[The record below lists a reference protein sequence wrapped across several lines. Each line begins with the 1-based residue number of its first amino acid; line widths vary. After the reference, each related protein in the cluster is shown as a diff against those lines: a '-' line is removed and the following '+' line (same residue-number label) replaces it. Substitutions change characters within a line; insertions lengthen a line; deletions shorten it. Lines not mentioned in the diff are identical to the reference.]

1 MYPRPLTLI
10 VLVLAAARAGAQST
24 PAPTDSAKHAAEGWI
39 YGTSLGIPGYRST
52 PATELFTFGVNFTQ
66 LRPGRLGADFS
77 LGTIPLV
84 AAEGIIPIGT
94 RAGVAFPLA
103 AGPYLLVL
111 PSAGVS
117 TIIAMGPE
125 GGAGV
130 GGVNAGIAT
139 IAHAGSLGLRTGITW
154 HGFANTS
161 GAIWL
166 LEIGFVGVPS
176 ESPNERR

>member
-1 MYPRPLTLI
+1 MYARPFALI
-10 VLVLAAARAGAQST
+10 VLLLAAARAGAQSP
-24 PAPTDSAKHAAEGWI
+24 PATTDSANHAAEGWI
-39 YGTSLGIPGYRST
+39 YGASLGIPGYRST
-52 PATELFTFGVNFTQ
+52 PAAELFTFGFNFTQ
-66 LRPGRLGADFS
+66 LRPGHLGADFS
-77 LGTIPLV
+77 LGTIPSV
-84 AAEGIIPIGT
+84 AVAGIIPIGA

-117 TIIAMGPE
+117 TIMAMGPE

-130 GGVNAGIAT
+130 GGVTAGIAT
-139 IAHAGSLGLRTGITW
+139 IAHAGPLGLRTGITW

-166 LEIGFVGVPS
+166 LEIGFVSVPS

>member
-1 MYPRPLTLI
+1 MYVRPFALI
-10 VLVLAAARAGAQST
+10 ALLLAAARAEAQSP
-24 PAPTDSAKHAAEGWI
+24 PATTDSAKHAAEGWI
-39 YGTSLGIPGYRST
+39 YGASLGIPGYRST
-52 PATELFTFGVNFTQ
+52 PAAELFTFGVNFTQ

-77 LGTIPLV
+77 LGTIPSV
-84 AAEGIIPIGT
+84 AVAGILPLGA

-117 TIIAMGPE
+117 TIMAMGPE

-130 GGVNAGIAT
+130 GGVTAGIAT
-139 IAHAGSLGLRTGITW
+139 IAHAGPLGLRTGITW

-166 LEIGFVGVPS
+166 LEIGFVSVPS
-176 ESPNERR
+176 ATP

>member
-1 MYPRPLTLI
+1 MYPRTLTLI
-10 VLVLAAARAGAQST
+10 LLVLAVARIQAQSA
-24 PAPTDSAKHAAEGWI
+24 PATTDSAKHAAEGWI
-39 YGTSLGIPGYRST
+39 YGASLGIPGYRST
-52 PATELFTFGVNFTQ
+52 PAAELFTFGVNFTQ

-77 LGTIPLV
+77 LGTIPSV
-84 AAEGIIPIGT
+84 AVAGIIPIGA

-139 IAHAGSLGLRTGITW
+139 IAHAGPLGLRTGITW

-166 LEIGFVGVPS
+166 VEIGFVGVPS

>member
-1 MYPRPLTLI
+1 MYARPLALI
-10 VLVLAAARAGAQST
+10 ALLLAAARAGAQSQ
-24 PAPTDSAKHAAEGWI
+24 PATTDSAKHAAEGWI
-39 YGTSLGIPGYRST
+39 YGASLGIPGYRST
-52 PATELFTFGVNFTQ
+52 PAAELFTFGVDFTQ

-77 LGTIPLV
+77 LGTIPSV
-84 AAEGIIPIGT
+84 AVAGILPLGA

-117 TIIAMGPE
+117 TIMAMGPE

-139 IAHAGSLGLRTGITW
+139 IAHAGPLGLRTRITL
-154 HGFANTS
+154 HGFPNTS
-161 GAIWL
+161 GAILVLAIRL
-166 LEIGFVGVPS
+166 LSVPS
-176 ESPNERR
+176 ATPVRR